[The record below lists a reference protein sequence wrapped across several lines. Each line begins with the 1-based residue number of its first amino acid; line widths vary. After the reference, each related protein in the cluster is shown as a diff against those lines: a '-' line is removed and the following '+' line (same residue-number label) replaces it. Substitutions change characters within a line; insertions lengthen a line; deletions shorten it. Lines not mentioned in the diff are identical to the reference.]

1 MFREKEEVL
10 MGLTKNMKKV
20 LSATLSMALVV
31 SGVTVGTKQA
41 KAADALKWTGSFAMG
56 TEYAAEAVKIST
68 DQGSTIELKGNDYNN
83 FEVDFSVNLADF
95 AEPVI
100 TVVGS
105 ETTDGKAHNF
115 AVCNATDWK
124 PVYAGNNEDAVGVP
138 STTTTITGKLDKSVS
153 NYVLTA
159 QGRTI
164 SSITITDGD
173 GGAATPD
180 ATAAPTATAAPDAT
194 TAPQETA
201 APEVV
206 KGDMDKFTAGFNY
219 VGSDAWADQSWDEN
233 TVEVTGNG
241 SYSVSYKAK
250 AETQSI
256 YLLILS
262 TNLYKGALS
271 STFSLIPT
279 YVSIGSKNY
288 KVNSN
293 GGWCFTD
300 EDDTKAYRYNIVNP
314 WNGPKQ
320 ADGLTNLTTDTF
332 IDEIGATPVAA
343 DDTITVYFTVKG
355 MNSDNASATAAPAGV
370 EDQGNAGIDNKPSDN
385 TPDDNAPEEP
395 SEVPAKLTVAKKSVT
410 VKAGKS
416 VTVKYT
422 ATNSEGNAVKA
433 SASTS
438 NKKVA
443 KVSVSSNKAIKITV
457 PKKVKAGKKAV
468 ITVKAAGK
476 TAKINVK
483 VK

>member
-1 MFREKEEVL
+1 

-41 KAADALKWTGSFAMG
+41 KAADALKWTGSFEMG
-56 TEYAAEAVKIST
+56 TTWAGEAVKIST
-68 DQGSTIELKGNDYNN
+68 EQGSTIELKGNDYNN

-95 AEPVI
+95 ADPVI
-100 TVVGS
+100 TVVGT
-105 ETTDGKAHNF
+105 ETTDGNAHNF

-153 NYVLTA
+153 NYVITA
-159 QGRTI
+159 QGRTV

-173 GGAATPD
+173 GGTTAPD
-180 ATAAPTATAAPDAT
+180 ATAAPDVT
-194 TAPQETA
+194 T

-262 TNLYKGALS
+262 TNLYKGSLS
-271 STFSLIPT
+271 STFSLVPT

-300 EDDTKAYRYNIVNP
+300 QDDTKAYRYNIVNP

-332 IDEIGATPVAA
+332 IDEIGATPVAT

-370 EDQGNAGIDNKPSDN
+370 EDQENAGIDNTPSDN
-385 TPDDNAPEEP
+385 TPDDNTPDEP

-410 VKAGKS
+410 VKSGKS
-416 VTVKYT
+416 VTVQYT
-422 ATNSEGNAVKA
+422 ATDSEGNAVKA

-443 KVSVSSNKAIKITV
+443 KASVSSKKAIKITV

-476 TAKINVK
+476 TVKINVK

>member
-1 MFREKEEVL
+1 

-41 KAADALKWTGSFAMG
+41 KAADALKWTGSFEMG
-56 TEYAAEAVKIST
+56 TTWAGEAVKIST
-68 DQGSTIELKGNDYNN
+68 EQGSTIELKGNDYNN

-95 AEPVI
+95 ADPVI
-100 TVVGS
+100 TVVGT
-105 ETTDGKAHNF
+105 ETTDGNAHNF

-153 NYVLTA
+153 NYVITA
-159 QGRTI
+159 QGRTV

-173 GGAATPD
+173 GGT
-180 ATAAPTATAAPDAT
+180 TAPDAT
-194 TAPQETA
+194 TTPQETA

-262 TNLYKGALS
+262 TNLYKGSLS
-271 STFSLIPT
+271 STFSLVPT

-332 IDEIGATPVAA
+332 IDEIGATPVAT

-370 EDQGNAGIDNKPSDN
+370 EDQENAGIDNTPSDN
-385 TPDDNAPEEP
+385 TPDDNTPDEP

-410 VKAGKS
+410 VKSGKS
-416 VTVKYT
+416 VTVQYT
-422 ATNSEGNAVKA
+422 ATDSEGNAVKA

-443 KVSVSSNKAIKITV
+443 KASVSSKKAIKITV

-476 TAKINVK
+476 TVKINVK